1 MLQSKK
7 FKITSFFLAV
17 LVVINS
23 YFLFKHNDVIE
34 KKYYANEALFASLDT
49 HTKELEKNA
58 VVTAGNTH
66 YVGSYVQTIGEVLV
80 TKGQSVAVMDELAIF
95 KTDELDRIHDEIAAY
110 EKELNE
116 LNSILSNLEK
126 EGGSSSP
133 STSTD
138 STTLGNAEFWNLN
151 LSVELGIE
159 QNTPTA
165 EGIAI
170 IERHIA
176 ETQRQIDIL
185 NSASDQISMNNA
197 LTTPVE
203 GIVEDIIVDG
213 ESITFVIQTTP
224 KKIVVY
230 VDSEEWKYVDENQQA
245 TVVINEGEDDELIVD
260 GTVIQKQEIPARESI
275 AYDVMRKHE
284 KINEDE
290 TIYEVS
296 IEPFDFLLDTPIG
309 QFAKATIVTNEVAD
323 SYEVPADWVVKYNVD
338 DVSDEHIYTIG
349 YDGLTRLEPVTVEF
363 EHQTEIVNGWLEEE
377 VVEEE
382 PIEEE
387 LPEEEEVP
395 VEEETTE
402 TTEPR
407 IITVDLEDASAEK
420 ETDKADL
427 QNAKVIT
434 APLEN
439 NMIFLSGDEKNI
451 MAPVFRPYP
460 LQTYKWD
467 RVGEVTW
474 RDVLF
479 FMLP

>member
-7 FKITSFFLAV
+7 FKITSLFLAV
-17 LVVINS
+17 LVVING
-23 YFLFKHNDVIE
+23 YLLFKNNDIIE
-34 KKYYANEALFASLDT
+34 KKYYANEALFASLDI

-58 VVTAGNTH
+58 VITAGNTH
-66 YVGSYVQTIGEVLV
+66 YVGSYVQSIGEVLV
-80 TKGQSVAVMDELAIF
+80 TKGQTVAVMDELAIF
-95 KTDELDRIHDEIAAY
+95 KEDELDRIDSEIAAY
-110 EKELNE
+110 EKELSE
-116 LNSILSNLEK
+116 LNTIVSDLED
-126 EGGSSSP
+126 EGGYSSP
-133 STSTD
+133 SASTD
-138 STTLGNAEFWNLN
+138 STSIGDSGFWNLG
-151 LSVELGIE
+151 LSIELGIE
-159 QNTPTA
+159 QETPTA
-165 EGIAI
+165 EGVAI

-185 NSASDQISMNNA
+185 NSVSEQIASNNA

-203 GIVEDIIVDG
+203 GIVEDIILDG
-213 ESITFVIQTTP
+213 DAITFVIQTTP
-224 KKIVVY
+224 KKVVLY
-230 VDSEEWKYVDENQQA
+230 VDSKEWKDVAINQPA
-245 TVVINEGEDDELIVD
+245 TVVINEGADDELIVE

-309 QFAKATIVTNEVAD
+309 EFAKATIVTNEAPN
-323 SYEVPADWVVKYNVD
+323 SYEVPAEWVVKYDVEA
-338 DVSDEHIYTIG
+338 VSDQHIYTIG

-363 EHQTEIVNGWLEEE
+363 EHKTEIVNGWLEEE
-377 VVEEE
+377 TIEDEIIEEEIVEEE

-387 LPEEEEVP
+387 MVKPTEPRVITVDLTEEA
-395 VEEETTE
+395 VEEET
-402 TTEPR
+402 
-407 IITVDLEDASAEK
+407 
-420 ETDKADL
+420 DKDSL
-427 QNAKVIT
+427 QEAKVIT

-439 NMIFLSGDEKNI
+439 NVIFLSGDEKNI

-460 LQTYKWD
+460 IQTYKWD